1 MNEVA
6 TTPDKATVDALE
18 ARNATLT
25 QQVNELTRQL
35 EWFKRQLFGRKSEK
49 RLEIDPAVQPL
60 LDGLV
65 DAQSTTTSSIP
76 PTETVT
82 YERRKKQRDAGCVTD
97 AGLRFDDSVPVVTIT
112 LPVPA
117 DIGAYEVIG
126 EVLTHRLAQRAARG
140 ALRGVEVRASGDQ
153 AQNRC
158 SDVLVVGG
166 VGGQFS

>member
-1 MNEVA
+1 M
-6 TTPDKATVDALE
+6 
-18 ARNATLT
+18 
-25 QQVNELTRQL
+25 
-35 EWFKRQLFGRKSEK
+35 
-49 RLEIDPAVQPL
+49 
-60 LDGLV
+60 
-65 DAQSTTTSSIP
+65 
-76 PTETVT
+76 
-82 YERRKKQRDAGCVTD
+82 TD
-97 AGLRFDDSVPVVTIT
+97 AGLRFDDSVPVITIT

-166 VGGQFS
+166 VGGQFG